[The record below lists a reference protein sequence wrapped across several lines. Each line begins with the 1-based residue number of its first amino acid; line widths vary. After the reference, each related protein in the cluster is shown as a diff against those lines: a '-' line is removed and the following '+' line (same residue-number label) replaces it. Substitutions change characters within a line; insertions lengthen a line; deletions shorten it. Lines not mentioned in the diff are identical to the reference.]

1 MIDRIATALS
11 RRHLLMGLAASA
23 TAAASVAEAAS
34 APQENPEL
42 LALGD
47 ELPALAAKHLE
58 ARDRVRAIVAEW
70 SPQWP
75 VPSAELVR
83 FGNEC
88 KDYRGIDGVC
98 LHLHDVKG
106 SMFGLIKLGTPE
118 YFEGS
123 AAYHEQEAARRAATK
138 SQRRLKFHT
147 LWAERDRAQI
157 EPARAH
163 WAEVERITEASGIDA
178 AQSQLADARE
188 ALKVKVDQIMRVD
201 DWTIAGTI
209 IKAQALQAWSEVAA
223 FHRAFNKEG
232 LDWADLLAAS
242 IMRHAQTA

>member
-42 LALGD
+42 LALAD
-47 ELPALAAKHLE
+47 ELPGLAAKHLE
-58 ARDRVRAIVAEW
+58 ARNRVRAIVAEW

-83 FGNEC
+83 YGSDC
-88 KDYRGIDGVC
+88 KDYRGIDGRG
-98 LHLHDVKG
+98 LHLPEGKG
-106 SMFGLIKLGTPE
+106 MPIGMPKLGTPE
-118 YFEGS
+118 YFEQQ
-123 AAYHEQEAARRAATK
+123 AAYHEREAARRAATK
-138 SQRRLKFHT
+138 SKRNVEFHQA
-147 LWAERDRAQI
+147 WAARERAQI
-157 EPARAH
+157 EPSRAY
-163 WAEVERITEASGIDA
+163 WAEVERISEASGIDA
-178 AQSQLADARE
+178 AQSQLTDARE

-201 DWTIAGTI
+201 DWTIAGTV
-209 IKAQALQAWSEVAA
+209 IKAEALQAWSEVAA

>member
-23 TAAASVAEAAS
+23 TAAASVAEATS

-42 LALGD
+42 LALAD
-47 ELPALAAKHLE
+47 DLPAVAARHLE
-58 ARDRVRAIVAEW
+58 ARDRVMAIVAKW
-70 SPQWP
+70 SPHWP

-83 FGNEC
+83 YGNGC
-88 KDYRGIDGVC
+88 KDYRGIDGWGMR
-98 LHLHDVKG
+98 LPESKG
-106 SMFGLIKLGTPE
+106 MPIGMPKLGTPE
-118 YFEGS
+118 YFEQQ
-123 AAYHEQEAARRAATK
+123 AAYHEREAARRAATK
-138 SQRRLKFHT
+138 SKRNVEFHQA
-147 LWAERDRAQI
+147 WAARERAQI
-157 EPARAH
+157 EPSRAY
-163 WAEVERITEASGIDA
+163 WSEVERITEASGIEDA
-178 AQSQLADARE
+178 QTRLRE
-188 ALKVKVDQIMRVD
+188 ARDALKAKVDQIMRAD
-201 DWTIAGTI
+201 DWTIAGTV